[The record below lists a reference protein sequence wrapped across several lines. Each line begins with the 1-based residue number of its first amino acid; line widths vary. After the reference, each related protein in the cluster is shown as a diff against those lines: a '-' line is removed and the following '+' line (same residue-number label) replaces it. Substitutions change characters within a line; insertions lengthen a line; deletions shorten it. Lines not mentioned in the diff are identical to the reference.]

1 MTIRLLAFAV
11 STTALTLLGS
21 VVGSPTAGS
30 AAVARIDSPADPRGA
45 SRTGGSPGTD
55 WRLLRS
61 TNFSAAVSDAGRR
74 WVPSDDGK
82 GTRYDVDGYDD
93 DGAYFDAMGGA
104 AFRRQLGTFQTLRKR
119 FRLGSDG
126 WLTAEMS
133 ARDGNLDGRPDRPP
147 RLRTERVAGNPSL
160 LIDEPSHHGGVVI
173 RSTEALP
180 ARYRV
185 EVRLRTIDFGGERD
199 GSWDYPDG
207 RINGYSPT
215 GCTTNHPWAHDGSV
229 FAKRPCRW
237 RNVRTDSNGFYYLS
251 VMDYPRPAP
260 HNNVFIHTHRK
271 VVIDGYNRYKWT
283 RDMLYCNPATKK
295 YEPYYEGTGN
305 GVNMIFPTAGRQN
318 PVSPGT
324 AYVIETECGTTKG
337 PVVSAA
343 DLRPELLPDRP
354 YRFAVERDASGYTL
368 ETSGVFA
375 HVGRATLRYHR
386 DFVEDGVPIWH
397 YNQTAEEY
405 DGSFNR
411 DWSYTGD
418 HGTFTDR
425 DVWPA
430 GSAYP
435 DYFMI
440 GDPHTNYY
448 EGRAH
453 IDDIKL
459 FVPAVD
465 GVGDAGLERWR

>member
-1 MTIRLLAFAV
+1 MGSVRLVVVAA
-11 STTALTLLGS
+11 TTAVLLGP
-21 VVGSPTAGS
+21 VAGGTAGHAATARSDS
-30 AAVARIDSPADPRGA
+30 ATDATSATSSAPRVAA
-45 SRTGGSPGTD
+45 RTATD
-55 WRLLRS
+55 WTLLRS
-61 TNFSAAVSDAGRR
+61 MSFSTAVSDAGRR
-74 WVPSDDGK
+74 WVPSDDGP
-82 GTRYDVDGYDD
+82 GSRYDVDGYDD
-93 DGAYFDAMGGA
+93 DGGYFDAMGGA
-104 AFRRQLGTFQTLRKR
+104 DFRRQLGTFQTLRKR
-119 FRLGSDG
+119 FAFGPGG

-133 ARDGNLDGRPDRPP
+133 ARDTNRDGRPDRPP

-180 ARYRV
+180 AQYRV
-185 EVRLRTIDFGGERD
+185 EVRLRTIDFGGQRN

-207 RINGYSPT
+207 RINGYSPA
-215 GCTTNHPWAHDGSV
+215 GCKTNHPWAHDGSV
-229 FAKRPCRW
+229 FAKQRCSW
-237 RNVRTDSNGFYYLS
+237 RDVRTDSNGFYYLS

-271 VVIDGYNRYKWT
+271 VVMDGYNRYKWT
-283 RDMLYCNPATKK
+283 RDMLYCNPATKE
-295 YEPYYEGTGN
+295 YEPYYAGTGN

-318 PVSPGT
+318 TVSPGT
-324 AYVIETECGTTKG
+324 AYVIETECGTTNG

-354 YRFAVERDASGYTL
+354 YRFAIERDATGYTL

-397 YNQTAEEY
+397 YNQTAAEY

-418 HGTFTDR
+418 HGTYTDS

-435 DYFMI
+435 DFFMI

-453 IDDIKL
+453 IDDVKL
-459 FVPAVD
+459 FVPAESTNRD
-465 GVGDAGLERWR
+465 LCPEC